1 MGNCLNRSDADDG
14 MQKRIQV
21 NRRVME
27 LLHKL
32 ERKQVFV
39 TQFGTAQEF
48 LEWSLAEALK
58 ALDKRP
64 LKPLKRIES

>member
-1 MGNCLNRSDADDG
+1 
-14 MQKRIQV
+14 
-21 NRRVME
+21 ME

-32 ERKQVFV
+32 ERKKVFV
-39 TQFGTAQEF
+39 AQFGTAQEF

-64 LKPLKRIES
+64 LKPLKRIEI